1 MATPPLAV
9 PDHRSEPLQRALA
22 ALQACSFAALTT
34 HVNADGDGAG
44 CEAAIAA
51 WLASLGKRVRIVNP
65 TPFPD
70 SYGYLIEDPDV
81 IADPGSSAAQQAL
94 AEADLIFVL
103 DTGEPKRVGKVAGA
117 LTGRTVVVL
126 DHHLPS
132 TPGFSGIVLQ
142 DTDACATGELVHD
155 LLCTADLPRP
165 WDTRILHGIYTA
177 VVTDTGSFR
186 FSNATPRAHAIAGDL
201 IAQGVDPERMYRRI
215 FATVPLKRVELLRH
229 ALGTLQ
235 VDEELPLT
243 WITVERSAMV
253 AYGASAD
260 DLEGVVEHA
269 RSIEGTEVALLFRET
284 SDGSTKVSFRSAGD
298 VDVNAIAREFGG
310 GGHVK
315 ASGALIHEP
324 LPRARGR
331 VLEATRAALRSAGL
345 DFRSPPSRR

>member
-1 MATPPLAV
+1 MMTSPLTV
-9 PDHRSEPLQRALA
+9 PEHRGEPLRAAIA
-22 ALQACSFAALTT
+22 ALRDCSTAVLTT

-44 CEAAIAA
+44 CEAAVAA
-51 WLASLGKRVRIVNP
+51 WLGALGKRVRIVNP

-70 SYGYLIEDPDV
+70 SYRYLIHDADV
-81 IADPGSSAAQQAL
+81 IADPGTAAAQQAL
-94 AEADLIFVL
+94 ADADLILVL

-117 LTGRTVVVL
+117 LSGRTVVVL

-132 TPGFSGIVLQ
+132 EPPFNGLVLQ
-142 DTDACATGELVHD
+142 DTAACATGELVYD
-155 LLCTADLPRP
+155 LLSVAELPRP
-165 WDTRILHGIYTA
+165 WDARILHGIYTA

-186 FSNATPRAHAIAGDL
+186 FSNATPRAHGIAGDL

-235 VDEELPLT
+235 VDTELPLT
-243 WITVERSAMV
+243 WITIERAAMDE
-253 AYGASAD
+253 YGASAE

-284 SDGSTKVSFRSAGD
+284 ADGSTKVSFRSAGD
-298 VDVNAIAREFGG
+298 VDVNAIARQFGG

-315 ASGALIHEP
+315 ASGALIHEK
-324 LPRARGR
+324 LQRARGR
-331 VLEATRAALRSAGL
+331 VLEATREALRSAGL
-345 DFRSPPSRR
+345 DFRPPRPAR